1 MDMLLPRQ
9 LAYERAV
16 LSGLDEDT
24 RTRLSAQLSE
34 LLVQLE
40 GRIGGGRR

>member
-9 LAYERAV
+9 LAYERTV
-16 LSGLDEDT
+16 LSGLDEQS
-24 RTRLSAQLSE
+24 RARLSAQLSE

-40 GRIGGGRR
+40 GRIGGVRH